1 MHENIFP
8 KAPSDIQVK
17 QPAVHFGMKERKQTP
32 VASGITSSRT
42 GRANSCFGIRR
53 TGSHYAKVLIIRH
66 VIKDKPRKVLLK
78 NPRSRLKRADFRSFM
93 PLHLILFRWDA
104 FIDVFLLALFCHI

>member
-17 QPAVHFGMKERKQTP
+17 QPAVPSGMKERKLTP
-32 VASGITSSRT
+32 VAAGITSSHT

-53 TGSHYAKVLIIRH
+53 TGSHYAKILIIQH
-66 VIKDKPRKVLLK
+66 VIKNKPRKVLLK
-78 NPRSRLKRADFRSFM
+78 DPRSRLKRADPYSFI
-93 PLHLILFRWDA
+93 PLHLILY
-104 FIDVFLLALFCHI
+104 